1 MSQESTGIK
10 NPQIKNREGAITAG
24 EEAGEEGE
32 EALVLVLVLFL
43 LGDLPAAAAS
53 AESGVVGVVVV
64 VGVIASERAK
74 ERHCAPRVVLL
85 HCWGGRREREIE
97 REVGKL

>member
-32 EALVLVLVLFL
+32 EALVLVLVLVLFL

-74 ERHCAPRVVLL
+74 ERHCAPRVVLPTAL
-85 HCWGGRREREIE
+85 LGREERER
-97 REVGKL
+97 